1 MILATA
7 YQEQL
12 QFLCDS
18 STANFVKPFFS
29 HFVKGIKI
37 KINAKF
43 RASRRLRFE
52 DTKIQR
58 KLCHPKFA
66 RKVSGLSR
74 NGPLLA
80 TMKDA
85 TKEGDHIECQ
95 KEENEFVT
103 AEEERK
109 SWEIN

>member
-52 DTKIQR
+52 DTKKIMSPEMR
-58 KLCHPKFA
+58 EKSFGTFEKRAPA
-66 RKVSGLSR
+66 RDNKGCYQ
-74 NGPLLA
+74 
-80 TMKDA
+80 K
-85 TKEGDHIECQ
+85 GDHIECQ